1 LTILGAKPV
10 FYTQTHARVGL
21 TARIV
26 EDGFPHS
33 EIHGSK
39 VVRTSPRLN
48 AAYHVLHRLSMPRH
62 PLNALKA
69 LDHFHYQCAP
79 TRVGCMNKEG
89 KTSLLRSLRVSV
101 AVKLSIHGVANTH
114 HDKACEAGRNSLTM
128 SNNRQKLRK
137 IRKTCED
144 ENSFS
149 LGRFVAQRWWSQT
162 GSNRRPEACKATAL
176 PAELW
181 PH

>member
-1 LTILGAKPV
+1 VQNPCFTHRPV
-10 FYTQTHARVGL
+10 QRVGL

-69 LDHFHYQCAP
+69 LDRFHYRCASGSRR
-79 TRVGCMNKEG
+79 RVDKEG
-89 KTSLLRSLRVSV
+89 KDQLASFPPGTIRGQHSV
-101 AVKLSIHGVANTH
+101 HGVANTH
-114 HDKACEAGRNSLTM
+114 HDWACEAGRNSLTM
-128 SNNRQKLRK
+128 SNSRQASWRTTT
-137 IRKTCED
+137 IVKTRTLV
-144 ENSFS
+144 S
-149 LGRFVAQRWWSQT
+149 LG
-162 GSNRRPEACKATAL
+162 
-176 PAELW
+176 
-181 PH
+181 